1 MWQNVPRDILLNFL
15 ENKERIEDRQKDYI
29 DSKGDKD
36 NLDSNSKKLLM
47 LDGNGE
53 MCINVMGEN
62 KFRL

>member
-36 NLDSNSKKLLM
+36 NLDSNSKKL
-47 LDGNGE
+47 
-53 MCINVMGEN
+53 
-62 KFRL
+62 